1 MELSLK
7 QRQIVEDDSDKIVV
21 IAAAASGKTA
31 TMAEKVRRLLQKG
44 VNPKEIVVI
53 TFTNMAAEEL
63 RSRLAD
69 DFTSDMFIGTIHSLA
84 NYFLMAS
91 GVDTSKYL
99 NDEKFDKLFS
109 LVKKHPNCIRPVS
122 FLLLDEA
129 QDSTP
134 LEFEFIF
141 DMIKPKSFVVVG
153 DRRQSIYQWRGSVP
167 SLLTNLSKQDGV
179 VTYDLNENYRN
190 SKQILAYAKKIIQPT
205 GMFDTSIARMPLE
218 GSVAQLDYSLQ
229 TIKRYLERLKDKG
242 SWAILTR
249 TNSQANL
256 IEDFLRDEGF
266 KVDSFKQGQLT
277 REELVEK
284 MASDSI
290 KVLTIHSAKGLEW
303 DYVCVVGAR
312 YFSEEERCIAY
323 VAATRARKGL
333 MWMSM
338 PKKRKTYNWE

>member
-7 QRQIVEDDSDKIVV
+7 QKQIVEDDSDKIVV
-21 IAAAASGKTA
+21 IAAAAAGKTA
-31 TMAEKVRRLLQKG
+31 TMAEKVRHILRQG

-63 RSRLAD
+63 RARLGE
-69 DFTSDMFIGTIHSLA
+69 DFNNDVFIGTIHSLA

-91 GVDTSKYL
+91 GIDTSKYL

-109 LVKKHPNCIRPVS
+109 LVKRHPGCIRPIS

-141 DMIKPKSFVVVG
+141 DMIKPKKFMVIG

-167 SLLTNLSKQDGV
+167 TLLTNLAAEDGV
-179 VTYDLNENYRN
+179 VSYDLNENYRN
-190 SKQILAYAKKIIQPT
+190 GANILNYAKKIIRST
-205 GMFDTSIARMPLE
+205 GMYDTSIAMREE
-218 GSVAQLDYSLQ
+218 GGTVVEIEYSLQ
-229 TIKRYLERLKDKG
+229 TLKRYLEKLKDKG
-242 SWAILTR
+242 SWVVLTR
-249 TNSQANL
+249 TNSEADSV
-256 IEDFLRDEGF
+256 EYFLKKEGF

-277 REELVEK
+277 REELLKK
-284 MASDSI
+284 MKDDSI
-290 KVLTIHSAKGLEW
+290 KVLTIHSSKGLEW
-303 DYVCVVGAR
+303 DYACVIGAR
-312 YFSEEERCIAY
+312 FFSQEERCISY

-333 MWMSM
+333 LWMVA
-338 PKKRKTYNWE
+338 PRKKKTYNWE